1 MEDKVVVI
9 LKRSELDRGIDVEI
23 PTNISANELIYGLN
37 QGFDLGINMDN
48 PRECY
53 LRVENPVALLRGEK
67 TVREFGIRN
76 GSTIH
81 VER

>member
-9 LKRSELDRGIDVEI
+9 LKRAKNDPGIDVEI

-37 QGFDLGINMDN
+37 QGFSLGINMDN
-48 PRECY
+48 PRECF
-53 LRVENPVALLRGEK
+53 LRAENPIALLRGEK
-67 TVREFGIRN
+67 SVKEFGIRN

>member
-9 LKRSELDRGIDVEI
+9 LKRNELDKGIDVEI

-37 QGFDLGINMDN
+37 QGFGLGINMDN
-48 PRECY
+48 PRECF

-67 TVREFGIRN
+67 MVKEFGIRN

-81 VER
+81 AER

>member
-9 LKRSELDRGIDVEI
+9 LKRNKLDRGIDVEI

-37 QGFDLGINMDN
+37 QGFGLGINMDN
-48 PRECY
+48 PRECF
-53 LRVENPVALLRGEK
+53 LRAENPVALLRGEK
-67 TVREFGIRN
+67 TVKEFGIRN